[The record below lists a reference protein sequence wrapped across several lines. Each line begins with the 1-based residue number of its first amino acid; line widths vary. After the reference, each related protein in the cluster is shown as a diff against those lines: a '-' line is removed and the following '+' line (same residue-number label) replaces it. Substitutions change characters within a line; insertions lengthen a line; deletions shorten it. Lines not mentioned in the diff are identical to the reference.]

1 MQIHELNNYTGDLDS
16 GAYLAVD
23 NGSDTGKVS
32 TTEFFA
38 DTNAAVSQLD
48 TSLNARIDNII
59 AGGAAPS
66 ESEIVDARRGADGVD
81 YASLGTAIRT
91 QFTDLKSDLSTLTS
105 NLLTLKQTATIKNV
119 QFKDNGADGASL
131 IGTANS
137 NGGKNIKLIEDL
149 TLPVGTYYF
158 CVFANVEI
166 PQFMIQSSGTIL
178 TTAEYPN
185 AYYTFSLD
193 DEKSIY
199 IGVNVS
205 NGINYD
211 IHNLYLYLSAEKPIQ
226 VPRIS
231 AVDSLL
237 RAKTK
242 FIESIKESSLFSLK
256 EYFPFTVGSYN
267 SATDKINYAT
277 RYRLISADKYFS
289 REPIRIYMPTG
300 YRFAVVYYEDGNQI
314 DTGWLYD
321 EYIIPANKT
330 FIIQLAKYP
339 DVTTE
344 KIYDVQ
350 NSDLYRALTFESY
363 TDFFENGTVSV
374 DTISDVNMWSQGA
387 CKVGNLLLG
396 FNASADDHSTNG
408 TAYRYEINDGLSE
421 INRIYH
427 NLGHCASADYRE
439 SLDTGLVSSGT
450 YTQGSPESIFLIKNM
465 RNKVENGTNLIIP
478 NNDIIEIDLDALE
491 GVSCGACFG
500 ESNQVAYIIKV
511 ESAIQFDTQ
520 IKKYIYKA
528 ILGQGDNDLSGA
540 VDGYGTFISD
550 CPTNEYNGTL
560 KIVDKHILNVYG
572 ELQGLKYRNGFLY
585 MSMDTRH
592 FDGQKTPYFAKIDV
606 NNEIVK
612 YFKIPFYNVQ
622 TGSEEPAEAE
632 GFIFDGVT
640 GYISVIGSNINRLY
654 KFNSLF

>member
-1 MQIHELNNYTGDLDS
+1 MQIHELDKFTGSLGS
-16 GAYLAVD
+16 NSFLAVD
-23 NGSDTGKVS
+23 NGSDTGKLS
-32 TTEFFA
+32 INDLLANTNETIEDL
-38 DTNAAVSQLD
+38 DTN
-48 TSLNARIDNII
+48 LNARIDNII
-59 AGGAAPS
+59 TPGSAPS
-66 ESEIVDARRGADGVD
+66 ASEVVDAR
-81 YASLGTAIRT
+81 LGEYGTLYSTLGGAIRG
-91 QFTDLKSDLSTLTS
+91 QISSLSSLTP
-105 NLLTLKQTATIKNV
+105 NLLTLKPTATVKNV
-119 QFKDNGADGASL
+119 QFKDNGADGASFV
-131 IGTANS
+131 GTANS
-137 NGGKNIKLIEDL
+137 NGGRDIKLIEDL
-149 TLPVGTYYF
+149 TLPAGTYYF
-158 CVFANVEI
+158 CVFADTEI
-166 PQFMIQSSGTIL
+166 PKFMIQSSGTIL
-178 TTAEYPN
+178 LTADFPN
-185 AYYTFSLD
+185 SYFTLTLNAET
-193 DEKSIY
+193 SIY
-199 IGVNVS
+199 IGANVES
-205 NGINYD
+205 GTNYN
-211 IHNLYLYLSAEKPIQ
+211 ITNLFLYLSAEKPTR
-226 VPRIS
+226 VPRVS

-237 RAKTK
+237 RERLK
-242 FIESIKESSLFSLK
+242 FAESLKESSLLTLK

-267 SATDKINYAT
+267 SATDVVNYST
-277 RYRLISADKYFS
+277 RYRLLSADKYYS
-289 REPIRIYMPTG
+289 KEPIRIYMPKG
-300 YRFAVVYYEDGNQI
+300 YRFGVIYYEGGNRT
-314 DTGWLYD
+314 DTGWLCG
-321 EYIIPANKT
+321 EYIIPENKT
-330 FIIQLAKYP
+330 FLLQIAKDP
-339 DVTTE
+339 DVTTD

-465 RNKVENGTNLIIP
+465 RSKVENGTNLIIP

-511 ESAIQFDTQ
+511 ESATQYDTQ

-528 ILGQGDNDLSGA
+528 ILGQGANDLSGA

-585 MSMDTRH
+585 MSMDTIH